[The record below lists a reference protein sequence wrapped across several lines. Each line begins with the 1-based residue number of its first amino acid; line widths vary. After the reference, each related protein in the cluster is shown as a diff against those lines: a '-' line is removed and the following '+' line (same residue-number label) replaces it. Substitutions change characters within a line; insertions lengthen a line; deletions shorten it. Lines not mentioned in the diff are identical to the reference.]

1 MQEFQAFLASTP
13 VFAFFILCALY
24 AIGEFIGTY
33 TKAWIPSVFIIAI
46 LFLVGYWTFLPKDI
60 VKMGGLGAPLG
71 GIIAIMLA
79 ITHMGTA
86 ISLKELSKQWKVI
99 VVCLAGLFGMVVFC
113 LILGLFNVIDFNYI
127 VAGLPPLTGGIIAAT
142 MMQTAAAELGL
153 EKVAILAICM
163 YVCQGFA
170 GYPLTAIKLKK
181 EGNKLL
187 KEYREGKR
195 KDDAAVGDIDAEN
208 GKFTAEEAPRK
219 TLFPQVP
226 DKYYSVSYSLATL
239 AIIGTLCLV
248 VGSWTKSFMG
258 AYAINPAVLA
268 LIFGIIATELGFL
281 RPNILVKN
289 GCFNFIM
296 FILMVFIFGGLSSAT
311 PELLAEILGPM
322 VLIIVVGVIGMVILA
337 YFVSKFLKMSPY
349 MAIATSLT
357 ALYGFPPNYVLT
369 DECTTALAKT
379 KEEKKMLMDEML
391 PQMIV
396 GGFVTVTIT
405 SVIISSL
412 FIPLLQP

>member
-113 LILGLFNVIDFNYI
+113 LVLGLFNVIDFNYI

-170 GYPLTAIKLKK
+170 GYPLTAIMLKK

-187 KEYREGKR
+187 KEYREGKH
-195 KDDAAVGDIDAEN
+195 KDDVAVGDIDAEN

-248 VGSWTKSFMG
+248 VGNWTKSFMG
-258 AYAINPAVLA
+258 A
-268 LIFGIIATELGFL
+268 
-281 RPNILVKN
+281 
-289 GCFNFIM
+289 
-296 FILMVFIFGGLSSAT
+296 
-311 PELLAEILGPM
+311 
-322 VLIIVVGVIGMVILA
+322 
-337 YFVSKFLKMSPY
+337 
-349 MAIATSLT
+349 
-357 ALYGFPPNYVLT
+357 
-369 DECTTALAKT
+369 
-379 KEEKKMLMDEML
+379 
-391 PQMIV
+391 
-396 GGFVTVTIT
+396 
-405 SVIISSL
+405 
-412 FIPLLQP
+412 

>member
-170 GYPLTAIKLKK
+170 GL
-181 EGNKLL
+181 
-187 KEYREGKR
+187 
-195 KDDAAVGDIDAEN
+195 
-208 GKFTAEEAPRK
+208 
-219 TLFPQVP
+219 
-226 DKYYSVSYSLATL
+226 SL
-239 AIIGTLCLV
+239 IHI
-248 VGSWTKSFMG
+248 
-258 AYAINPAVLA
+258 
-268 LIFGIIATELGFL
+268 
-281 RPNILVKN
+281 
-289 GCFNFIM
+289 
-296 FILMVFIFGGLSSAT
+296 
-311 PELLAEILGPM
+311 
-322 VLIIVVGVIGMVILA
+322 
-337 YFVSKFLKMSPY
+337 
-349 MAIATSLT
+349 
-357 ALYGFPPNYVLT
+357 
-369 DECTTALAKT
+369 
-379 KEEKKMLMDEML
+379 
-391 PQMIV
+391 
-396 GGFVTVTIT
+396 
-405 SVIISSL
+405 
-412 FIPLLQP
+412 